1 MTWMLAADQ
10 GATDTPAV
18 QWSAGKLRATR
29 ESLALEEPLAIEI
42 TYRRGA
48 TEVRRLVA
56 TTMRTP
62 GADEDLACGF
72 LFAEGLIA
80 DRGDVDHFHTGDR
93 SSRGEAI
100 VTVTAALRVPPR
112 ESLERVSRSL
122 LTSSAC
128 GFCGRPSLESVRPAA
143 ADLAASG
150 QRWNPAVLIGLPM
163 ALRTQQPLFAAT
175 GGSHG
180 AALAAIDG
188 TLVLVREDVGRHNAV
203 DKVIG
208 AALAQ
213 PAFAFGGH
221 ALVLSGRASFEL
233 TQKAAAAGLPVV
245 VAVGAPSSLAVRWA
259 ADSGLTLIGF
269 TREGRFNAYAGA
281 ARISSDG
288 TP

>member
-1 MTWMLAADQ
+1 MIAADQ
-10 GATDTPAV
+10 GAVETPAV
-18 QWSAGKLRATR
+18 QWSAGALRATR
-29 ESLALEEPLAIEI
+29 EPLALEEPLAIEI
-42 TYRRGA
+42 TYRRGSD
-48 TEVRRLVA
+48 EIRRLVA

-62 GADEDLACGF
+62 GADEDLAAGF

-80 DRGDVDHFHTGDR
+80 DYGDIEAFRLGDR

-100 VTVTAALRVPPR
+100 ATVTAALRVPPR

-128 GFCGRPSLESVRPAA
+128 GLCGRPSLEGLRPAA
-143 ADLAASG
+143 VTAGAASG
-150 QRWNPAVLIGLPM
+150 PRWNPAVLIGLPL
-163 ALRTQQPLFAAT
+163 ALRMKQPLFAAT

-180 AALAAIDG
+180 AALAALDG
-188 TLVLVREDVGRHNAV
+188 SLAMVREDVGRHNAV

-213 PAFAFGGH
+213 AEFPFAAH

-259 ADSGLTLIGF
+259 AEAGLTLIGF
-269 TREGRFNAYAGA
+269 TREGRFNAYTGA
-281 ARISSDG
+281 ARISPNG
-288 TP
+288 TA